1 MYMYLLERTSL
12 SLKSL
17 HSIVEAALDAEI
29 AEVQKTL
36 KALTSEG
43 ACIHMSVCVCVCA
56 TTCTVFQM
64 ITSHLFT

>member
-29 AEVQKTL
+29 TEVQKAL
-36 KALTSEG
+36 KVLTSEG
-43 ACIHMSVCVCVCA
+43 ACIHMSVCVCVQLL
-56 TTCTVFQM
+56 V
-64 ITSHLFT
+64 LFSK